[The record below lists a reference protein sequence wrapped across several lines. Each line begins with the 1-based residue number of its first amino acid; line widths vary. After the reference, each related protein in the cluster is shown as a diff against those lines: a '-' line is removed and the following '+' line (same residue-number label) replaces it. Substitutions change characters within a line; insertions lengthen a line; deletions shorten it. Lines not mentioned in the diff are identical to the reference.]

1 MNINGYKIATYEQ
14 WIIRQVVLG
23 LPDSV
28 AEYESESAMFAEIYG
43 G

>member
-1 MNINGYKIATYEQ
+1 MNFPAYEQ

-28 AEYESESAMFAEIYG
+28 EEYESDRAMFAEIYG